1 MTAAREPGAGAI
13 GPAIETDLCIIGAG
27 SGGLSVAA
35 GAVQMGARVVLVEK
49 GRMGG
54 DCLNY
59 GCVPSKALI
68 AAAKRA
74 EAHRGGAPFG
84 VAAREPEID
93 FSAVNAHVKGVIA
106 AIEPHDSQ
114 ERFEGLGVTVIRAP
128 GVFVSPRELEA
139 GDARIKAKYFVVAT
153 GSTAAIPP
161 IPGLSDV
168 PYLTNETIF
177 ELTERPETLIV
188 IGAGPIG
195 LEMAQA
201 HARLGSKVV
210 VLERERALAKD
221 DPDLAAIA
229 LARLRDEGVEIR
241 EGVAIAGVRRM
252 GERILVDF
260 EGGASLEGG
269 HLLVA
274 AGRSATVEGLGLEK
288 AGVEFSRRGISV
300 DARLRSSNKRVFAIG
315 DVAVGP
321 GAGLQ
326 FTHVAGY
333 HAGIVIRNA
342 LFWIPAKAGL
352 KHIPWATFTDPELA
366 QVGWTEAEA
375 RRRLGDRVQVVEWSY
390 KDNDRA
396 QAERRTEG
404 RLKAVLDKNGRIH
417 GCGIVGAQAG
427 ELIQLWALAISK
439 GLRIKDLTGMVAA
452 YPTLSEISKRAAG
465 QFYAPKL
472 FSDRTRG
479 LVRFLLGWS

>member
-1 MTAAREPGAGAI
+1 MASRREI
-13 GPAIETDLCIIGAG
+13 KTDICIIGAG

-35 GAVQMGARVVLVEK
+35 GAAQMGARVVLIEK
-49 GRMGG
+49 GEMGG

-59 GCVPSKALI
+59 GCVPSKAIL
-68 AAAKRA
+68 AAAKK
-74 EAHRGGAPFG
+74 AHAQTSGAAFG
-84 VAAREPEID
+84 VAAQEPQVD
-93 FSAVNAHVKGVIA
+93 FAAVNSHVKSVIA
-106 AIEPHDSQ
+106 AIAPHDSQ
-114 ERFEGLGVTVIRAP
+114 ERFEGLGVDVIRAP
-128 GVFVSPRELEA
+128 AAFVSERAVEA
-139 GDARIKAKYFVVAT
+139 GDALITAKYFVIAT
-153 GSTAAIPP
+153 GSTPGVPP
-161 IPGLSDV
+161 IPGLGET

-177 ELTERPETLIV
+177 ELTERPERLVV

-201 HARLGSKVV
+201 HRRLGCEVV

-229 LARLRDEGVEIR
+229 LARLRAEGIEIR
-241 EGVAIAGVRRM
+241 EGVAISGVRRM
-252 GERILVDF
+252 AERIVVDF
-260 EGGASLEGG
+260 EGGESLEGS

-274 AGRSATVEGLGLEK
+274 AGRAPTVEGLGLDK
-288 AGVEFSRRGISV
+288 AGVAYSRRGVDV

-342 LFWIPAKAGL
+342 LFWMPAKARTD
-352 KHIPWATFTDPELA
+352 HIPWATYTDPELA
-366 QVGWTEAEA
+366 QVGLTEAAAREA
-375 RRRLGDRVQVVEWSY
+375 IGDRLEVIEWRFEE
-390 KDNDRA
+390 NDRA

-404 RLKAVLDKNGRIH
+404 LLKAVLDKSGRIH
-417 GCGIVGAQAG
+417 GCGIVGPQAG
-427 ELIQLWALAISK
+427 EMIGVWALALSK
-439 GLRIKDLTGMVAA
+439 GMKIKDLTGMVAP
-452 YPTLSEISKRAAG
+452 YPTLTEVSKRAAG

-472 FSDRTRG
+472 FSARTRG
-479 LVRFLLGWS
+479 VVRFLMSWS